1 MHKKSEKTLS
11 GLSLENKAQICYLI
25 DTEIEIFSIDRATD
39 LNGLLS
45 RQGRVPFETIATEA
59 LNFGSEEQGACLLR
73 GHQAVPGRILQKER

>member
-1 MHKKSEKTLS
+1 MS
-11 GLSLENKAQICYLI
+11 GLPLAKSLGICYLI

-59 LNFGSEEQGACLLR
+59 LNCESEEQGACLLR